1 MTDTD
6 VQMEKNDFTVSAPSG
21 PRLSTTPLSPTSA
34 CASEVRYGMSS
45 APATVVLK
53 AEFAQS
59 YIIQPKISRRS
70 FTGGLAM
77 PMGYLNTIRRSTPGP
92 PNCCPRRRSID
103 RADVEIRCQ
112 TAAATEP
119 RGSAHAMNHLR
130 VASST
135 GTG

>member
-34 CASEVRYGMSS
+34 CASDVRYGMRS

-70 FTGGLAM
+70 FTGGVVFLSGLEGKCFGERISPPVIGGGA
-77 PMGYLNTIRRSTPGP
+77 RRG
-92 PNCCPRRRSID
+92 
-103 RADVEIRCQ
+103 
-112 TAAATEP
+112 TA
-119 RGSAHAMNHLR
+119 
-130 VASST
+130 
-135 GTG
+135 